1 MSDRVTA
8 RERAEAAWCKCY
20 CDRLQGEDEAHHSR
34 NYKRKCNTCVIAD
47 EIRAAEASA
56 LRRAAKHE
64 FHVPAPECYD
74 EAGVD
79 WTDNHWRDWLRAE
92 AARVEG
98 REI

>member
-8 RERAEAAWCKCY
+8 QERAEAAWCKCY

-56 LRRAAKHE
+56 LRRAAE
-64 FHVPAPECYD
+64 WVDVDPQRPAPGI
-74 EAGVD
+74 A
-79 WTDNHWRDWLRAE
+79 DWLRAE